1 MHFTV
6 AAIGEN
12 HSNYKFGLGF
22 VLNTKKLNLSQ
33 GQKKPFHL
41 GKNIS
46 RSVIHPRA
54 ARIRL

>member
-22 VLNTKKLNLSQ
+22 VLNTKKLYHKDKRNHSTWA
-33 GQKKPFHL
+33 KT
-41 GKNIS
+41 
-46 RSVIHPRA
+46 SVVQ
-54 ARIRL
+54 